1 MSSSYSSTASYTF
14 ADIEKVVCNFRADL
28 LMMADSSKALT
39 QEKARQYANDVE
51 CLVKGG
57 YLQKVD
63 VTLLDFLGTELRAVT
78 YDVQTEA
85 GNMSGSR
92 PGGVRWPTTQFGSIR
107 VILWYTADY
116 DAVAREKMSEKLEIS
131 WGPTSMDTSHSALQ
145 SGTGRNYASNGFGMQ
160 RKDFSQ

>member
-1 MSSSYSSTASYTF
+1 MSSYTSTASYTI

-39 QEKARQYANDVE
+39 QEKARQYAHDVE
-51 CLVKGG
+51 CLAKNG

-63 VTLLDFLGTELRAVT
+63 VTLLDFFGQELRAVT
-78 YDVQTEA
+78 YDVETEG

-92 PGGVRWPTTQFGSIR
+92 PGGVRWPITQFGSIR
-107 VILWYTADY
+107 VILWYTSDY
-116 DAVAREKMSEKLEIS
+116 DAAAHEKMRGKLEIS
-131 WGPTSMDTSHSALQ
+131 WGSTSVDTSHSGLQ
-145 SGTGRNYASNGFGMQ
+145 SGAARNYASNGFGMQ